1 MEGLSEPAVHT
12 FIQKRVRRHS
22 SAVLAMRVARAI
34 ALRAL
39 CALAL
44 AVTPVV
50 ANGVPASRTYACTA
64 TCDATTP
71 TTATACGIGN
81 ATNTWCG
88 ATTPAYA
95 YEGCTAERCDDVCG
109 NDASVT
115 ANSFTA
121 AAPVSVIK
129 YGKTFDCFKASS
141 KMQSSAALATQQSVA
156 MNCGPANHAMS
167 ASYMPGASH
176 TACDNW
182 DNTVAAAPS
191 AAARGTPTTLA
202 ATLAATLATLATLA
216 AA

>member
-1 MEGLSEPAVHT
+1 
-12 FIQKRVRRHS
+12 
-22 SAVLAMRVARAI
+22 MRVARAI

-44 AVTPVV
+44 AVTLAVTPVV
-50 ANGVPASRTYACTA
+50 ASRTYACTA
-64 TCDATTP
+64 TCASTTP

-88 ATTPAYA
+88 ATTPAYT
-95 YEGCTAERCDDVCG
+95 YEGCTAERCDDVCA
-109 NDASVT
+109 ASN
-115 ANSFTA
+115 AMM
-121 AAPVSVIK
+121 APVQVSK
-129 YGKTFDCFKASS
+129 YGRTFDCFNASNM
-141 KMQSSAALATQQSVA
+141 MQSTAALATQQSVA
-156 MNCGPANHAMS
+156 MNCGPAYHAMHG
-167 ASYMPGASH
+167 SYMAGAASH
-176 TACDNW
+176 TACNNW

>member
-1 MEGLSEPAVHT
+1 
-12 FIQKRVRRHS
+12 
-22 SAVLAMRVARAI
+22 MRVARAI

-44 AVTPVV
+44 AVAPVV
-50 ANGVPASRTYACTA
+50 ASVPPSRTYACTA

-71 TTATACGIGN
+71 TTATACGTGN

-88 ATTPAYA
+88 ATTPAHA

-115 ANSFTA
+115 ANSVT
-121 AAPVSVIK
+121 APVSVSK
-129 YGKTFDCFKASS
+129 YGRTFACFEASN

-167 ASYMPGASH
+167 GSYMPGASH

>member
-1 MEGLSEPAVHT
+1 
-12 FIQKRVRRHS
+12 
-22 SAVLAMRVARAI
+22 MRVARAI

-50 ANGVPASRTYACTA
+50 ANVPASRTYACTA
-64 TCDATTP
+64 TCDTTTP

-95 YEGCTAERCDDVCG
+95 YEGCTAERCDDVCA
-109 NDASVT
+109 ASN
-115 ANSFTA
+115 AMM
-121 AAPVSVIK
+121 APVQVSK
-129 YGKTFDCFKASS
+129 YGRTFDCFKASHT
-141 KMQSSAALATQQSVA
+141 MQGSAATATQQSVA
-156 MNCGPANHAMS
+156 MNCGPANHAMNGM
-167 ASYMPGASH
+167 YMPGASH
-176 TACDNW
+176 MACNNW

>member
-1 MEGLSEPAVHT
+1 
-12 FIQKRVRRHS
+12 
-22 SAVLAMRVARAI
+22 MRVARAL

-50 ANGVPASRTYACTA
+50 ANVPASRTYACTA
-64 TCDATTP
+64 DCATTP

-88 ATTPAYA
+88 ATTPAQT
-95 YEGCTAERCDDVCG
+95 YEGCTAERCDDVCA
-109 NDASVT
+109 ASNAVT
-115 ANSFTA
+115 T
-121 AAPVSVIK
+121 PVRVIK
-129 YGKTFDCFKASS
+129 YGRAFDCFKASHT
-141 KMQSSAALATQQSVA
+141 MQSTAAIATQQSVA
-156 MNCGPANHAMS
+156 MNCGPAYHAMHG
-167 ASYMPGASH
+167 SYMAGAASH
-176 TACDNW
+176 TACNNW

>member
-1 MEGLSEPAVHT
+1 
-12 FIQKRVRRHS
+12 
-22 SAVLAMRVARAI
+22 MRVARAI

-50 ANGVPASRTYACTA
+50 ANVPASRTYACTA
-64 TCDATTP
+64 TCDSTTP

-88 ATTPAYA
+88 ATTPAYE
-95 YEGCTAERCDDVCG
+95 YEGCTAERCDDVCA
-109 NDASVT
+109 ASN
-115 ANSFTA
+115 AMM
-121 AAPVSVIK
+121 APVSVSK
-129 YGKTFDCFKASS
+129 YGRAFDCFKASNT
-141 KMQSSAALATQQSVA
+141 MQSTAALATQQSVA

-167 ASYMPGASH
+167 GMYMPGASH
-176 TACDNW
+176 MACNNW

>member
-1 MEGLSEPAVHT
+1 
-12 FIQKRVRRHS
+12 
-22 SAVLAMRVARAI
+22 MRVARAI

-50 ANGVPASRTYACTA
+50 ANVPASRTYACTA
-64 TCDATTP
+64 TCDSTTP

-88 ATTPAYA
+88 ATTPAYT
-95 YEGCTAERCDDVCG
+95 YEGCTAERCDDVCA
-109 NDASVT
+109 ASN
-115 ANSFTA
+115 AMM
-121 AAPVSVIK
+121 APVQVSK
-129 YGKTFDCFKASS
+129 YGRTFDCFKASHT
-141 KMQSSAALATQQSVA
+141 MQGSAATATQQSVA
-156 MNCGPANHAMS
+156 MNCGPANHAMNGM
-167 ASYMPGASH
+167 YMPGASH
-176 TACDNW
+176 MACNNW

>member
-1 MEGLSEPAVHT
+1 
-12 FIQKRVRRHS
+12 
-22 SAVLAMRVARAI
+22 MRVARAI

-50 ANGVPASRTYACTA
+50 ANVPASRTYACTA
-64 TCDATTP
+64 TCASTTP

-88 ATTPAYA
+88 ATTPAYE
-95 YEGCTAERCDDVCG
+95 YEGCTAERCDDVCA
-109 NDASVT
+109 ASN
-115 ANSFTA
+115 AMM
-121 AAPVSVIK
+121 APVQVSK
-129 YGKTFDCFKASS
+129 YGRTFDCFKASHT
-141 KMQSSAALATQQSVA
+141 MQGSAATATQQSVA
-156 MNCGPANHAMS
+156 MNCGPANHAMNGM
-167 ASYMPGASH
+167 YMPGASH
-176 TACDNW
+176 MACNNW

>member
-1 MEGLSEPAVHT
+1 
-12 FIQKRVRRHS
+12 
-22 SAVLAMRVARAI
+22 MRVARAI

-50 ANGVPASRTYACTA
+50 ANVPASRTYACTA
-64 TCDATTP
+64 TCDTTTP

-88 ATTPAYA
+88 ATTPAYT
-95 YEGCTAERCDDVCG
+95 YEGCTAERCDDVCA
-109 NDASVT
+109 ASN
-115 ANSFTA
+115 AMM
-121 AAPVSVIK
+121 APVSVSK
-129 YGKTFDCFKASS
+129 YGRTFDCFKASH
-141 KMQSSAALATQQSVA
+141 KMQSTAALATQQSVA
-156 MNCGPANHAMS
+156 MNCGPANHYMTVPMPG
-167 ASYMPGASH
+167 YMPGASH
-176 TACDNW
+176 TACNNW

>member
-1 MEGLSEPAVHT
+1 
-12 FIQKRVRRHS
+12 
-22 SAVLAMRVARAI
+22 MRVARAI

-50 ANGVPASRTYACTA
+50 ANVPASRTYACTA
-64 TCDATTP
+64 TCDTTTP

-88 ATTPAYA
+88 ATTAAYT
-95 YEGCTAERCDDVCG
+95 YEGCTAERCDDVCA
-109 NDASVT
+109 ASN
-115 ANSFTA
+115 AMM
-121 AAPVSVIK
+121 APVQVSK
-129 YGKTFDCFKASS
+129 YGRTFDCFKASNM
-141 KMQSSAALATQQSVA
+141 MQSTAALATQQSVA
-156 MNCGPANHAMS
+156 MNCGPANHYMTVPMPG
-167 ASYMPGASH
+167 YMPGASH
-176 TACDNW
+176 TACNNW

>member
-1 MEGLSEPAVHT
+1 
-12 FIQKRVRRHS
+12 
-22 SAVLAMRVARAI
+22 MRVARAI

-50 ANGVPASRTYACTA
+50 ANVPASRTYACTA
-64 TCDATTP
+64 TCATTP

-88 ATTPAYA
+88 ATTPAHA
-95 YEGCTAERCDDVCG
+95 YEGCTAERCDDVCA
-109 NDASVT
+109 ASN
-115 ANSFTA
+115 AMM
-121 AAPVSVIK
+121 APVSVIK
-129 YGKTFDCFKASS
+129 YGRTFDCFKASHT
-141 KMQSSAALATQQSVA
+141 MQSTAALATQQSVA

-167 ASYMPGASH
+167 GMYMPGASH
-176 TACDNW
+176 MACNNW

>member
-1 MEGLSEPAVHT
+1 MNGFVPNRVVVT
-12 FIQKRVRRHS
+12 VRR
-22 SAVLAMRVARAI
+22 AMRRAARAI
-34 ALRAL
+34 ALCAL
-39 CALAL
+39 CALAHRIAPVS
-44 AVTPVV
+44 AV
-50 ANGVPASRTYACTA
+50 ASRAYACTA

-71 TTATACGIGN
+71 ATATACGIGN

-88 ATTPAYA
+88 ATTPAYL

-115 ANSFTA
+115 ANDFTLA

-129 YGKTFDCFKASS
+129 YGRTFDCFKASE
-141 KMQSSAALATQQSVA
+141 KKQSTTALATQQSVA
-156 MNCGPANHAMS
+156 MNCGPAYHPMS
-167 ASYMPGASH
+167 GLYMAGDASH
-176 TACDNW
+176 TACNNW

>member
-1 MEGLSEPAVHT
+1 
-12 FIQKRVRRHS
+12 
-22 SAVLAMRVARAI
+22 MRVARAI
-34 ALRAL
+34 VLRAL

-50 ANGVPASRTYACTA
+50 ANVPASRTYACTA
-64 TCDATTP
+64 TCDSTTP

-88 ATTPAYA
+88 ATTPAYT
-95 YEGCTAERCDDVCG
+95 YEGCTAERCDDVCA
-109 NDASVT
+109 ASN
-115 ANSFTA
+115 AMM
-121 AAPVSVIK
+121 APVSVSK
-129 YGKTFDCFKASS
+129 YGSTFDCFNASH
-141 KMQSSAALATQQSVA
+141 KMQMNAARATQQSVA
-156 MNCGPANHAMS
+156 MNCGPAYHAMHG
-167 ASYMPGASH
+167 SYMAGDMSH
-176 TACDNW
+176 TACNNW

>member
-1 MEGLSEPAVHT
+1 
-12 FIQKRVRRHS
+12 
-22 SAVLAMRVARAI
+22 MRVARAI

-50 ANGVPASRTYACTA
+50 ATSRTYACTA

-88 ATTPAYA
+88 TTSAYA
-95 YEGCTAERCDDVCG
+95 YEGCTAERCDDVCA
-109 NDASVT
+109 ASNALT
-115 ANSFTA
+115 
-121 AAPVSVIK
+121 APVSVSK
-129 YGKTFDCFKASS
+129 YGRTFDCFKASH

>member
-1 MEGLSEPAVHT
+1 
-12 FIQKRVRRHS
+12 
-22 SAVLAMRVARAI
+22 MRVARAI

-50 ANGVPASRTYACTA
+50 ANVPASRTYACTA
-64 TCDATTP
+64 TCDTTTP

-88 ATTPAYA
+88 ATTPAYT
-95 YEGCTAERCDDVCG
+95 YEGCTAERCDDVCA
-109 NDASVT
+109 ASN
-115 ANSFTA
+115 AMM
-121 AAPVSVIK
+121 APVQVSK
-129 YGKTFDCFKASS
+129 YGRTFDCFKASHT
-141 KMQSSAALATQQSVA
+141 MQGSAATATQQSVA
-156 MNCGPANHAMS
+156 MNCGPANHAMNGM
-167 ASYMPGASH
+167 YMPGASH
-176 TACDNW
+176 MACNNW

>member
-1 MEGLSEPAVHT
+1 
-12 FIQKRVRRHS
+12 
-22 SAVLAMRVARAI
+22 MRVARAI

-44 AVTPVV
+44 ALAPVV
-50 ANGVPASRTYACTA
+50 HASRTYACTA
-64 TCDATTP
+64 DCATTP

-88 ATTPAYA
+88 ATTPAYT
-95 YEGCTAERCDDVCG
+95 YEGCTAERCDDVCA
-109 NDASVT
+109 ASN
-115 ANSFTA
+115 AMM
-121 AAPVSVIK
+121 APVQVSK
-129 YGKTFDCFKASS
+129 YGRTFDCFKASHT
-141 KMQSSAALATQQSVA
+141 MQGSAATATQQSVA
-156 MNCGPANHAMS
+156 MNCGPANHAMNGM
-167 ASYMPGASH
+167 YMAGASDM
-176 TACDNW
+176 ACYNW

>member
-1 MEGLSEPAVHT
+1 
-12 FIQKRVRRHS
+12 
-22 SAVLAMRVARAI
+22 MRVARAI

-50 ANGVPASRTYACTA
+50 ANVPASRTYACTA
-64 TCDATTP
+64 TCDSTTP

-95 YEGCTAERCDDVCG
+95 YEGCTAERCDDVCA
-109 NDASVT
+109 ASN
-115 ANSFTA
+115 AMM
-121 AAPVSVIK
+121 APVQVSK
-129 YGKTFDCFKASS
+129 YGRTFDCFKASHT
-141 KMQSSAALATQQSVA
+141 MQGSAATATQQSVA
-156 MNCGPANHAMS
+156 MNCGPANHAMNGM
-167 ASYMPGASH
+167 YMPGASH
-176 TACDNW
+176 MACNNW

>member
-1 MEGLSEPAVHT
+1 
-12 FIQKRVRRHS
+12 
-22 SAVLAMRVARAI
+22 MRVARAI

-50 ANGVPASRTYACTA
+50 ANVPASRTYACTA
-64 TCDATTP
+64 TCDSTTP

-88 ATTPAYA
+88 ATTPAQT
-95 YEGCTAERCDDVCG
+95 YEGCTAERCDDVCA
-109 NDASVT
+109 ASNALT
-115 ANSFTA
+115 
-121 AAPVSVIK
+121 APVSVSK
-129 YGKTFDCFKASS
+129 YGRTFDCFKASH
-141 KMQSSAALATQQSVA
+141 KMQGTAELATQQSVA
-156 MNCGPANHAMS
+156 MNCGPAYHAMHG
-167 ASYMPGASH
+167 SYMAGAASH
-176 TACDNW
+176 TACNNW

>member
-1 MEGLSEPAVHT
+1 M
-12 FIQKRVRRHS
+12 KRVPPSVVGRSSRHARS
-22 SAVLAMRVARAI
+22 ARAI

-44 AVTPVV
+44 AVAPVV
-50 ANGVPASRTYACTA
+50 APVPPSRTYACTA

-88 ATTPAYA
+88 ATTPAHA

-115 ANSFTA
+115 ANAVT
-121 AAPVSVIK
+121 APVSVSK
-129 YGKTFDCFKASS
+129 YGRTFACFKRRS

-156 MNCGPANHAMS
+156 MNCGPAI
-167 ASYMPGASH
+167 
-176 TACDNW
+176 T
-182 DNTVAAAPS
+182 
-191 AAARGTPTTLA
+191 R
-202 ATLAATLATLATLA
+202 
-216 AA
+216 

>member
-1 MEGLSEPAVHT
+1 
-12 FIQKRVRRHS
+12 
-22 SAVLAMRVARAI
+22 MRVARAI

-50 ANGVPASRTYACTA
+50 ANVPASRTYACTA
-64 TCDATTP
+64 TCDSTTP

-88 ATTPAYA
+88 ATTAYT

-115 ANSFTA
+115 ANPVT
-121 AAPVSVIK
+121 APVSVSK
-129 YGKTFDCFKASS
+129 YGSTFDCFNASH
-141 KMQSSAALATQQSVA
+141 KMQMNAARATQQSVA

-167 ASYMPGASH
+167 GSYMPGASH
-176 TACDNW
+176 MACNNW

-202 ATLAATLATLATLA
+202 ATLAATLATLAMLA

>member
-1 MEGLSEPAVHT
+1 
-12 FIQKRVRRHS
+12 
-22 SAVLAMRVARAI
+22 MRVARAI

-50 ANGVPASRTYACTA
+50 ANVPASRTYACTA
-64 TCDATTP
+64 TCDSTTP

-88 ATTPAYA
+88 ATTPAYE
-95 YEGCTAERCDDVCG
+95 YEGCTAERCDDVCA
-109 NDASVT
+109 ASNAVT
-115 ANSFTA
+115 T
-121 AAPVSVIK
+121 PVRVIK
-129 YGKTFDCFKASS
+129 YGRAFDCFKASHT
-141 KMQSSAALATQQSVA
+141 MQSTAAIATQQSVA
-156 MNCGPANHAMS
+156 MNCGPANHPMS
-167 ASYMPGASH
+167 NPMPGYMPGASH
-176 TACDNW
+176 MACNNW

>member
-1 MEGLSEPAVHT
+1 
-12 FIQKRVRRHS
+12 
-22 SAVLAMRVARAI
+22 MRVARAI

-64 TCDATTP
+64 DCDATTP

-88 ATTPAYA
+88 ATTPAYE

-115 ANSFTA
+115 ASA
-121 AAPVSVIK
+121 VAAPVSVTK
-129 YGKTFDCFKASS
+129 YGRTFACFNATM
-141 KMQSSAALATQQSVA
+141 KMQSSATLATQQSVA
-156 MNCGPANHAMS
+156 MNCGPAYHPMS
-167 ASYMPGASH
+167 GLYMAGDASH
-176 TACDNW
+176 TACNNW

-202 ATLAATLATLATLA
+202 ATLATLATLA

>member
-1 MEGLSEPAVHT
+1 MEGRSAPVVYT

-64 TCDATTP
+64 DCDATTP

-88 ATTPAYA
+88 ATTPAYE

-121 AAPVSVIK
+121 PVSVSK
-129 YGKTFDCFKASS
+129 YGRTFDCFKASE
-141 KMQSSAALATQQSVA
+141 KKQSTTALATQQSVA
-156 MNCGPANHAMS
+156 MNCGPANHVMNGM
-167 ASYMPGASH
+167 YMAGDASH
-176 TACDNW
+176 TACNNW

>member
-1 MEGLSEPAVHT
+1 
-12 FIQKRVRRHS
+12 
-22 SAVLAMRVARAI
+22 MRVARAI
-34 ALRAL
+34 VLRAL

-50 ANGVPASRTYACTA
+50 ANVPASRTYACTA
-64 TCDATTP
+64 TCASTTP

-88 ATTPAYA
+88 ATTAYT

-115 ANSFTA
+115 ANPVT
-121 AAPVSVIK
+121 APVSVSK
-129 YGKTFDCFKASS
+129 YGSTFDCFNASH
-141 KMQSSAALATQQSVA
+141 KMQMNAARATQQSVA
-156 MNCGPANHAMS
+156 MNCGPAYHAMHG
-167 ASYMPGASH
+167 SYMAGAASH
-176 TACDNW
+176 TACNNW

>member
-1 MEGLSEPAVHT
+1 
-12 FIQKRVRRHS
+12 
-22 SAVLAMRVARAI
+22 MRVARAI

-50 ANGVPASRTYACTA
+50 ATSRTYACTA

-88 ATTPAYA
+88 ATSAYA
-95 YEGCTAERCDDVCG
+95 YEGCTAERCDDVCA
-109 NDASVT
+109 ASNALT
-115 ANSFTA
+115 
-121 AAPVSVIK
+121 APVSVSK
-129 YGKTFDCFKASS
+129 YGRTFDCFKASH

-167 ASYMPGASH
+167 GSYMPGASH

>member
-1 MEGLSEPAVHT
+1 
-12 FIQKRVRRHS
+12 
-22 SAVLAMRVARAI
+22 MRVARAI

-50 ANGVPASRTYACTA
+50 ATSRTYACTA

-88 ATTPAYA
+88 ATPTP
-95 YEGCTAERCDDVCG
+95 YEGCTAERCDDVCV
-109 NDASVT
+109 ASNALT
-115 ANSFTA
+115 
-121 AAPVSVIK
+121 APVSVSK
-129 YGKTFDCFKASS
+129 YGRTFDCFKASHT
-141 KMQSSAALATQQSVA
+141 MQSTAAIATQQSVA
-156 MNCGPANHAMS
+156 MNCGPANHYMTNPMPG
-167 ASYMPGASH
+167 YMPGASH
-176 TACDNW
+176 MACNNW